1 MHVSQEFPREQY
13 PAVRRSLPTPDASVA
28 CWGRRCR
35 AAAFDAQRA
44 ALSTSAAVLAPVVD
58 AAAYATLLFA
68 ETAGG
73 RSCCS
78 PRHARQA
85 QSRCRE
91 QGVCLPDAA
100 VAGDWVA
107 PRTAPQSPLC
117 NSGRGRTT
125 HTTCGVT
132 STHCL
137 TNATQGHEKAEPYT
151 STAVAGQSRA
161 LAHTKL
167 EASWLTSSRTARDA
181 R

>member
-1 MHVSQEFPREQY
+1 MHVSHEFPREQY
-13 PAVRRSLPTPDASVA
+13 PAVRRSLPTPGASVA
-28 CWGRRCR
+28 WWGRRCC

-91 QGVCLPDAA
+91 QGVCLPDAV

-117 NSGRGRTT
+117 NSGRG
-125 HTTCGVT
+125 HDAY
-132 STHCL
+132 
-137 TNATQGHEKAEPYT
+137 NMQGHEKAEPYT
-151 STAVAGQSRA
+151 STTVAGQSRA